1 MDFDSL
7 SYTAEFAATGAAALV
22 IGLLAGLRERH
33 ERRRRDLDR
42 ISPVPWGMI
51 SALFSLL
58 AIILIATAA
67 RTWFLP
73 GPR

>member
-7 SYTAEFAATGAAALV
+7 SYTADFASAGVIALAF
-22 IGLLAGLRERH
+22 GLLAGLRERR

-42 ISPVPWGMI
+42 ISTVPWGLL

-58 AIILIATAA
+58 AIILIATAVK
-67 RTWFLP
+67 TWFAP
-73 GPR
+73 SGG

>member
-7 SYTAEFAATGAAALV
+7 SYTTEFAASGGIALV
-22 IGLLAGLRERH
+22 VGLLAGLRERR

-42 ISPVPWGMI
+42 ISTVPWGLL

-67 RTWFLP
+67 KTWFA
-73 GPR
+73 G